1 VGRERCWSAF
11 WWECCPGC
19 TGGRG
24 QALGE
29 YALVIALVVLA
40 AVASLSALGMAVGGF
55 LDDFAGKLDSLIS

>member
-1 VGRERCWSAF
+1 MLERLLVGVLSWLHRGE
-11 WWECCPGC
+11 
-19 TGGRG
+19 RG